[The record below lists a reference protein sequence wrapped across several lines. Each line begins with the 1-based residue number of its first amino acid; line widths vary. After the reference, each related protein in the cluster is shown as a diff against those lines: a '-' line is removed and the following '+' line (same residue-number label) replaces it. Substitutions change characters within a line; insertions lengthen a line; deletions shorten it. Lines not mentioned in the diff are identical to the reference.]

1 MPEVGFE
8 PTRPFGHALLRGASL
23 PFLHSGSGANDSRDN
38 PRPVAVDER
47 IETIRELCSF
57 ENRLTGTDS
66 ERRAARRVA
75 ERLRAIGMRVDVEPT
90 YVHPQMPLIHAV
102 HCALGFAGSLVSI
115 ASPPVGFGIVLVAS
129 ISMYL
134 DVDARFYLLRRL
146 FFRRASQN
154 VIARFGASD
163 APARLLL
170 CAHLDA
176 ARGGMA
182 FNPRQARFAAA
193 LDARLPFAFGP
204 FRVLFFALATLLP
217 ILGAR
222 LAGVDTTGLSVVQLF
237 PTLVLLVGVFL
248 LIDVQLSKVVP
259 AANDNASGVATALAL
274 ASNLRD
280 EPASALD
287 AWVVITGGE
296 EALMEGMRSFL
307 RSHRSELAEG
317 ETYVVNLDS
326 VGAGMVRYTTS
337 EGLAVGVPMGG
348 RLGELCTAIAT
359 ADRQNGKRFG
369 AESLQWGFASDA
381 VPAALAG
388 YPATTITCLEPGAVL
403 PPNYHQASDLPD
415 AVDPDALSRAHD
427 FTLELVRRLDADVA
441 RRAGG

>member
-1 MPEVGFE
+1 
-8 PTRPFGHALLRGASL
+8 
-23 PFLHSGSGANDSRDN
+23 
-38 PRPVAVDER
+38 VAADER

-57 ENRLTGTDS
+57 ENRLTGTDA
-66 ERRAARRVA
+66 ERRAAKRVA
-75 ERLRAIGMRVDVEPT
+75 ERLRGLGMRVEVEPT
-90 YVHPQMPLIHAV
+90 YVHPQMPLIHAA

-115 ASPPVGFGIVLVAS
+115 ASPPAGFAIVLVAS

-154 VIARFGASD
+154 VLARAGRTG
-163 APARLLL
+163 APARVLL

-176 ARGGMA
+176 ARSGMA
-182 FNPRQARFAAA
+182 FSPRQTRLAAT
-193 LDARLPFAFGP
+193 LDRNLPFAFGP
-204 FRVLFFALATLLP
+204 FRVLFFALAFLLP

-248 LIDVQLSKVVP
+248 LVDVQLSKVVP

-274 ASNLRD
+274 AEGLQAE
-280 EPASALD
+280 EPMALD
-287 AWVVITGGE
+287 VWVVVTGGE
-296 EALMEGMRSFL
+296 EALMEGMRAFI
-307 RSHRSELAEG
+307 RAHREQLGEG

-326 VGAGMVRYTTS
+326 VGAGAVRYTTS
-337 EGLAVGVPMGG
+337 EGLAVGLPMGG

-359 ADRQNGKRFG
+359 ADRQDGRRFG
-369 AESLQWGFASDA
+369 AEELHWGYASDA

-388 YPATTITCLEPGAVL
+388 YPATTITCLEPGEIL
-403 PPNYHQASDLPD
+403 PANYHRAGDVPS
-415 AVDPDALSRAHD
+415 AIDPDALARAHD

-441 RRAGG
+441 RRLAG